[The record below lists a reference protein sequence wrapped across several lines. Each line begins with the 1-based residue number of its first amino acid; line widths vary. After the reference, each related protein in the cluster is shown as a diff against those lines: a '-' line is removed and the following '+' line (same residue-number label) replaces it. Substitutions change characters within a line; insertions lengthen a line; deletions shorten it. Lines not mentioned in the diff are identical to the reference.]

1 MPDNPVSFIVVYR
14 INNSLF
20 VNIYL
25 QLTAVSPGTENSCSD
40 CAGAGDNLELFDQ
53 YICTGSHNT
62 HFLKP
67 SVLLR
72 RSKTGNEKKSDFA
85 LPLWKIFWKC

>member
-1 MPDNPVSFIVVYR
+1 MPDNPVLFIVVYR
-14 INNSLF
+14 INNSFF
-20 VNIYL
+20 VNICF
-25 QLTAVSPGTENSCSD
+25 QLAAVSPGTENSCSD

-67 SVLLR
+67 SVLA
-72 RSKTGNEKKSDFA
+72 KEIKN
-85 LPLWKIFWKC
+85 W